1 MSKTSRPSSFAAD
14 LTEKTAQDHEA
25 IRDYRQQIGDTATEE
40 MRELAREL
48 GETSTRYAGDALKLT
63 ASAIRTDHR
72 RTARMLGWLWLRTTV
87 IGLGVF
93 AAIWSSL
100 WAMGQWQ
107 HRQIRENI
115 DLLLHLEE
123 QIEERRQTLREL
135 TQEE

>member
-1 MSKTSRPSSFAAD
+1 M
-14 LTEKTAQDHEA
+14 
-25 IRDYRQQIGDTATEE
+25 
-40 MRELAREL
+40 LA
-48 GETSTRYAGDALKLT
+48 
-63 ASAIRTDHR
+63 
-72 RTARMLGWLWLRTTV
+72 WLWLRTTV

-100 WAMGQWQ
+100 WTMGQWQ

-135 TQEE
+135 IQEE